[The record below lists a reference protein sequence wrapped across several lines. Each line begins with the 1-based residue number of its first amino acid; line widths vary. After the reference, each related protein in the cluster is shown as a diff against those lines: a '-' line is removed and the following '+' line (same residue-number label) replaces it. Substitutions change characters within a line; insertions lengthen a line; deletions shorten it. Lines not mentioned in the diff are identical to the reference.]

1 MDLFDLKGKSAL
13 VTGGNGGIGLGMAR
27 GLAAAGAR
35 VAIAGRDANKNST
48 ALASLGRDCLA
59 LKGDVADEK
68 QCRAMVEEA
77 AAGLGRLDILV
88 NNAGINIR
96 KAPQEYALEEWKRV
110 LDVNLTSTFLC
121 CKAAIAPMRE
131 RNAGRIVNLASIAG
145 KEGNAGMTGYSA
157 AKAGVI
163 ALTKSL
169 GKELA
174 TTEIRVNAIA
184 PAVIATDLVKQMS
197 DDTYRNVLAK
207 IPLGRAG
214 RPDEVAAMAAWLASD
229 ECSFSTGAVFDLSGG
244 RATY

>member
-1 MDLFDLKGKSAL
+1 MTSPDFSGRIAVIS
-13 VTGGNGGIGLGMAR
+13 GGCGGIGQAVRARLVATGATVIVWDVAEGADERIDLTDEAAVNQAMAHLVER
-27 GLAAAGAR
+27 FGRIDVLVNAAGITGPT
-35 VAIAGRDANKNST
+35 VDIEHY
-48 ALASLGRDCLA
+48 SLS
-59 LKGDVADEK
+59 
-68 QCRAMVEEA
+68 
-77 AAGLGRLDILV
+77 
-88 NNAGINIR
+88 
-96 KAPQEYALEEWKRV
+96 EWKRV

-121 CKAAIAPMRE
+121 CKAAIAPMRQ

-197 DDTYRNVLAK
+197 DDAYRNVLAK

-214 RPDEVAAMAAWLASD
+214 RPDEVAAMVAWLASD